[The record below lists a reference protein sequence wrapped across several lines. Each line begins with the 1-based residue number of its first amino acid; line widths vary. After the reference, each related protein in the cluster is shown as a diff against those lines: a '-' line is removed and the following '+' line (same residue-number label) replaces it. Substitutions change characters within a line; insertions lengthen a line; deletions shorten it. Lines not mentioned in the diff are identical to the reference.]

1 MEGYPLKNRSIALV
15 LSGVLLTGSLGFAE
29 VITPTIS
36 LAKQNSGYEV
46 LMLTKAK
53 VDLTIINS
61 RVVENRLN
69 ATLDQFEKL
78 RDKGMHISVMQE
90 FPVRLS
96 LLSTVEQINH
106 GIEMMSLNARVTEYS
121 LYLGLRD
128 IYMGLY
134 QSYEKYLITEEKMVL
149 KNDIYSI
156 DLDKYKLGL
165 ISDIELMQSEI
176 NKMEAYVDYVESLD
190 NYRIMLETFNKFI
203 GNDNIYEVNT
213 LKSEQSVE
221 MIFENVDYYVDRAL
235 TMRSEMVDINR
246 QIEIENM
253 KKELYE
259 DRNGVYLRIEDFQ
272 EDYEDL
278 LDDIWKLEVEKV
290 DIVDSI
296 TLEIMAAY
304 DGVMIT
310 KENMVTLKST
320 VDEQLE
326 RLEHLK
332 LQYELG
338 YVTENTYKE
347 VELGIKEL
355 VLNYE
360 LAIMNYNSQL
370 YKFVFATS
378 AGPSSQGGR

>member
-1 MEGYPLKNRSIALV
+1 MKNRIVALV
-15 LSGVLLTGSLGFAE
+15 VTGVLFTGSLGFAE

-69 ATLDQFEKL
+69 ATLDQFDKL

-96 LLSTVEQINH
+96 LLSTVEQIDY
-106 GIEMMSLNARVTEYS
+106 GIEMMTLNARVTEYS

-149 KNDIYSI
+149 KNDIYSMN
-156 DLDKYKLGL
+156 LDKYKLGQ
-165 ISDIELMQSEI
+165 ISDVELMQSEI

-253 KKELYE
+253 KKKLYE

-278 LDDIWKLEVEKV
+278 IEDIWKLEVKKV

-304 DGVMIT
+304 NGVMIS

-360 LAIMNYNSQL
+360 LAVMNYNSQL

>member
-1 MEGYPLKNRSIALV
+1 MKNRIVALV
-15 LSGVLLTGSLGFAE
+15 VTGVLLTGSLGFAE

-96 LLSTVEQINH
+96 LLSTVEQIDY
-106 GIEMMSLNARVTEYS
+106 GIEMMTLNARVTEYS
-121 LYLGLRD
+121 LYLALRD

-149 KNDIYSI
+149 KNDIYSM
-156 DLDKYKLGL
+156 DLDKYKLGQ
-165 ISDIELMQSEI
+165 ISDVELMQSEI

-213 LKSEQSVE
+213 LKNEQPVE
-221 MIFENVDYYVDRAL
+221 ITYENIDYYVDRAL

-272 EDYEDL
+272 EDYKDL

-296 TLEIMAAY
+296 TLEIMASY
-304 DGVMIT
+304 NGVMIT

-338 YVTENTYKE
+338 YVTKNTYKE

-360 LAIMNYNSQL
+360 LAVMNYNSQL
-370 YKFVFATS
+370 YKFVFASS

>member
-1 MEGYPLKNRSIALV
+1 LEGYPLKNRIVALV
-15 LSGVLLTGSLGFAE
+15 VTGVLLTGSLGFAE

-96 LLSTVEQINH
+96 LLSTVEQIDY
-106 GIEMMSLNARVTEYS
+106 GIEMMTLNARVTEYS
-121 LYLGLRD
+121 LYLALRD

-149 KNDIYSI
+149 KNDIYSM
-156 DLDKYKLGL
+156 DLDKYKLGQ
-165 ISDIELMQSEI
+165 ISDVELMQSEI

-213 LKSEQSVE
+213 LKNEQPVE
-221 MIFENVDYYVDRAL
+221 ITYENIDYYVDRAL

-272 EDYEDL
+272 EDYKDL

-296 TLEIMAAY
+296 TLEIMASY
-304 DGVMIT
+304 NGVMIT

-338 YVTENTYKE
+338 YVTKNTYKE

-360 LAIMNYNSQL
+360 LAVMNYNSQL
-370 YKFVFATS
+370 YKFVFASS